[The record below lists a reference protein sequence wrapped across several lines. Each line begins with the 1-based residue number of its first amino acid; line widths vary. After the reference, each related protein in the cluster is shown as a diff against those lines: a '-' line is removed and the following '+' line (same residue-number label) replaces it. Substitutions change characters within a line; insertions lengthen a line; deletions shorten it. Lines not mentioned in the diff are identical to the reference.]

1 MVQLVP
7 MKPTEFEA
15 FSAQDILEY
24 AQENIRAGYWTP
36 EEAAEKSRAAHELLL
51 PQGMDTPD
59 HYFFTIRADEEQ
71 QAVGVVWLAIRR
83 ESAEPSGF
91 IYDLSI
97 GEPYRGKGIATQ
109 AMLALE
115 EKAKALGLQALYL
128 HVFAHNQT
136 ARALY
141 DKLGYQV
148 TSLNMVKKLT
158 RQGRKSERMLP
169 DGPTRC

>member
-7 MKPTEFEA
+7 MQAVEFETFLA
-15 FSAQDILEY
+15 RDILEY
-24 AQENIRAGYWTP
+24 AQENIRAGYWTAA
-36 EEAAEKSRAAHELLL
+36 EAAEKSRAAHEHLL
-51 PQGMDTPD
+51 PHGMGTPD
-59 HYFFTIRADEEQ
+59 HYFFSIRADDVP

-91 IYDLSI
+91 IYDLFI
-97 GEPYRGKGIATQ
+97 DEPSRGKGIATQ
-109 AMLALE
+109 AMRALE
-115 EKAKALGLQALYL
+115 ETAKALGLQALYL

-148 TSLNMVKKLT
+148 TSLNMVKMLT
-158 RQGRKSERMLP
+158 RQGRKSE
-169 DGPTRC
+169 

>member
-7 MKPTEFEA
+7 MKPVEFEA
-15 FSAQDILEY
+15 FLAQDILEY

-36 EEAAEKSRAAHELLL
+36 EEAAEKARAAHERFL
-51 PQGMDTPD
+51 PQGMGTPD
-59 HYFFTIRADEEQ
+59 HYFFTIRVVEEQ
-71 QAVGVVWLAIRR
+71 QAVGVVWFAIRR
-83 ESAEPSGF
+83 ESAAPSGF
-91 IYDLSI
+91 IYDLFI
-97 GEPYRGKGIATQ
+97 DEPHRGKGFATQ

-128 HVFAHNQT
+128 HVFAQNQT

-158 RQGRKSERMLP
+158 
-169 DGPTRC
+169 